1 MTLQELLGIGP
12 FAAIHM
18 DPPSKFRVF
27 KDPEPNTPGDRSAA
41 RHYAVMKL
49 KDIAAFPVKQLAAKD
64 CHLFMWSSAPFLF
77 AHMNMLRGWGFRY
90 SSIAFTWVK
99 LKEGMDPEQFTVAH
113 LAEEDL
119 HVGMGLTTRKNTEI
133 VILGR
138 RGSPKRLSKKVRELI
153 LAPVREHSRK
163 PDEIYQR
170 IEEYCPGPYLDLFSR
185 ENHKG
190 WTAFGFEAGKF
201 DRAPIC
207 DSIPTNGVIEASTD
221 SFRGSIPSTTAPR
234 S

>member
-1 MTLQELLGIGP
+1 MTLQELIAMGP

-18 DPPSKFRVF
+18 DPPSKFKVF
-27 KDPEPNTPGDRSAA
+27 KDPEPGTPGDRSAA
-41 RHYAVMKL
+41 RHYAVMTL
-49 KDIAAFPVKQLAAKD
+49 KQIAAFPVKQLAAKD
-64 CHLFMWSSAPFLF
+64 CHLFMWSSAPFLS
-77 AHMNMLRGWGFRY
+77 AHLGMLKAWGFRY

-99 LKEGMDPEQFTVAH
+99 LKEGIDPEQFTVAH

-119 HVGMGLTTRKNTEI
+119 HLGMGLTTRKNTEV

-138 RGSPKRLSKKVRELI
+138 RGSPKRLSRNVRELI

-163 PDEIYQR
+163 PDEIYRR

-185 ENHKG
+185 ENHKE

-201 DRAPIC
+201 DRAPKC
-207 DSIPTNGVIEASTD
+207 ASTPTD
-221 SFRGSIPSTTAPR
+221 GAAMVSTESLTGQLP
-234 S
+234 